1 MQPQLI
7 PVPFYEDTVLLVG
20 QANETYVFMRQ
31 IASNLGRDWK
41 IHVKIVEEFDPTLNE
56 MMTTDGEGKQYAMT
70 CLLLR
75 KLLVWVYS
83 INLNTVSSRTNPRD
97 TGSSKAQ

>member
-1 MQPQLI
+1 MKPQLM

-20 QANETYVFMRQ
+20 QANETYVSMRP
-31 IASNLGRDWK
+31 IASILGRDRK
-41 IHVKIVEEFDPTLNE
+41 AHVKIVEKFDPTLNE
-56 MMTTDGEGKQYAMT
+56 MMTTGGEGKQYAMT

-83 INLNTVSSRTNPRD
+83 INLNTVSSRTNPRA
-97 TGSSKAQ
+97 TGSSKVQ